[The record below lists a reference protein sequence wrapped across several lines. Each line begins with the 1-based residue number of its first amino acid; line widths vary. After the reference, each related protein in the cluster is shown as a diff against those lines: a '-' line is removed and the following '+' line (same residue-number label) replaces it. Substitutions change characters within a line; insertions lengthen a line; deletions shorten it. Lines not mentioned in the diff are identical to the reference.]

1 MSNEQKSIE
10 DLFGKDKKEPS
21 DEPTLNEKIEKLKLK
36 EKEDIIERV
45 AERRGISYINL
56 AGFAVGP
63 EALKLIP
70 LEDCKK
76 DLVVCFLLLEGN
88 ARVGAIDPEGEAA
101 KKWADQIRKSYHAR
115 VELYQ
120 ISENSLKETIK
131 KYERLPKPQK
141 STDGISLETDEF
153 DSLVANLS
161 HLEDFSKLLKE
172 ASTSNLM
179 NLVIASA
186 VKMRASDIHFEPANG
201 KFIVRFRI
209 DGMLHDI
216 VDLDKR
222 QEKLVTSRVKL
233 LSSMKINIFDR
244 PQDGRFTI
252 HLKDDRVDVRVSA
265 LPTNYGEALTLR
277 LLVSSLAKLK
287 LAELGFNK
295 DALGAIGREIKKPN
309 GMIVSTGPT
318 GSGKTTTLYAI
329 INTIKNPQSKIITI
343 EDPIEYK
350 MEGISQ
356 SQVNE
361 KKEYTFSKGLKSLVR
376 QDPDI
381 LMVGEMRDLATAEI
395 AIQAALTGHL
405 LLTTLHT
412 NQATGAVARMMA
424 LGAKP
429 FLLAP
434 ALNTLIGQRLV
445 RVLCKYCK
453 KEAPIEEKYKRRI
466 DVALGDWPEKSSIKK
481 PDMEN
486 LKYYIPEGC
495 EKCHGFGYLGRIGIY
510 EIVIVTDLFKDAIT
524 EGKTVE
530 HELNAIAR
538 AHGTIG
544 ILQDGLLKASE
555 GITSIEEVFRVIN

>member
-1 MSNEQKSIE
+1 MFQLFNSFSK
-10 DLFGKDKKEPS
+10 DLF
-21 DEPTLNEKIEKLKLK
+21 KIY
-36 EKEDIIERV
+36 
-45 AERRGISYINL
+45 RRS
-56 AGFAVGP
+56 P
-63 EALKLIP
+63 
-70 LEDCKK
+70 
-76 DLVVCFLLLEGN
+76 
-88 ARVGAIDPEGEAA
+88 
-101 KKWADQIRKSYHAR
+101 
-115 VELYQ
+115 
-120 ISENSLKETIK
+120 
-131 KYERLPKPQK
+131 
-141 STDGISLETDEF
+141 
-153 DSLVANLS
+153 S